1 MTSTAKDLYVDH
13 LHGSNGLTE
22 KIKQA
27 MYESAKQFVYIGFL
41 LREAKLMKYYEEGG
55 YKDIYE
61 YAAQELNFKRTST
74 KNFIAIAET
83 FGVQEEQCGR
93 IINQKQTMHL
103 QPKYEKFNYGQLVEL
118 LSMKEKDREQA
129 MPGMTVRQLRE
140 LKKGNIGQMSD
151 QPRNK
156 EPEYG
161 QTSDQPQGTKEPTQ
175 EEIEKENARLTE
187 LYCTEANLVEING
200 ETTEITH
207 YVMEELCR
215 LAGIK
220 YIDWEDY
227 EITIKLKE
235 E

>member
-1 MTSTAKDLYVDH
+1 MNNTTQDLYVDH
-13 LHGSNGLTE
+13 LHGSNGVTE

-41 LREAKLMKYYEEGG
+41 LREAKMLKYYEEGG

-118 LSMKEKDREQA
+118 LAMKEKQREQA
-129 MPGMTVRQLRE
+129 TPEMTVRQLRE
-140 LKKGNIGQMSD
+140 LKKD
-151 QPRNK
+151 VPA
-156 EPEYG
+156 EPAAKTVG
-161 QTSDQPQGTKEPTQ
+161 QTSDQIQGLREPTE
-175 EEIEKENARLTE
+175 EEIAEENARLTE
-187 LYCTEANLVEING
+187 LYCTEANLVDING
-200 ETTEITH
+200 ETTQVTH
-207 YVMEELCR
+207 YIMQELCR

-220 YIDWEDY
+220 YIDYEDY
-227 EITIKLKE
+227 EITIKLKDE
-235 E
+235 

>member
-1 MTSTAKDLYVDH
+1 MTSTAEAISIDH
-13 LHGSNGLTE
+13 LHGANGVTE
-22 KIKQA
+22 KIKKA
-27 MYESAKQFVYIGFL
+27 MYESAKHFVYIGFL
-41 LREAKLMKYYEEGG
+41 LREAKMYKYYEEGG

-93 IINQKQTMHL
+93 ILTQRQTMHL

-118 LSMKEKDREQA
+118 LAMKEKQRDQA
-129 MPGMTVRQLRE
+129 TPDMTVRQLRE
-140 LKKGNIGQMSD
+140 LKRKVQA
-151 QPRNK
+151 
-156 EPEYG
+156 EPVTVNVG
-161 QTSDQPQGTKEPTQ
+161 QTSDQQSVSKEPTA
-175 EEIEKENARLTE
+175 EEIERENSRLKE
-187 LYCTEANLVEING
+187 LYCTEANIVNLNG
-200 ETTEITH
+200 EETQITH
-207 YVMEELCR
+207 YIMEQLCM

>member
-1 MTSTAKDLYVDH
+1 MNNTARELSIDH
-13 LHGSNGLTE
+13 LHGSNGVTE
-22 KIKQA
+22 KIKKA

-83 FGVQEEQCGR
+83 FGIQEEQCGR

-118 LSMKEKDREQA
+118 LAMKEKQRELA
-129 MPGMTVRQLRE
+129 TPEMTVRQLRN
-140 LKKGNIGQMSD
+140 LKKEIPIEAASKTDG
-151 QPRNK
+151 R
-156 EPEYG
+156 
-161 QTSDQPQGTKEPTQ
+161 TSDQTQNLREPTV
-175 EEIEKENARLTE
+175 EEIEKENSRLTE

-200 ETTEITH
+200 ETAQITH
-207 YVMEELCR
+207 YIMQELCR

-227 EITIKLKE
+227 EITIKIKDE
-235 E
+235 